1 MKIHD
6 LKRYRS
12 FIAVVILLLAA
23 LLLQGL
29 HGRITSQLDTQR
41 FAARWSGEEKYA
53 QVSCF
58 FPEGNGIA
66 EAEVISM
73 EQTMMSALTDAGIDT
88 ADGGR
93 KLVDAYSTQTSL
105 TISSDRGS
113 TTARVYGVSK
123 DFFLFHPLELLSGT
137 YFTQSDE
144 AEDGIILDETV
155 AWKLF
160 GSGNVAGLTVDIGSR
175 TYVVRGVVKSDKGLF
190 SEASDEEADTV
201 YVDYSVLKEQTD
213 GDVQIDCY
221 EVLMVNPVSKFAVN
235 TLEDV
240 LGRSED
246 SMELVEN
253 SARFGFV
260 SRLTRLKSFGTR
272 SMNTKAIVYPY
283 WENRARGYED
293 LSTLILVIQILL
305 LVYPV
310 LFLCRLIYL
319 AWKNKYKLREWIKKL
334 YKDLY
339 RSGKIQNFFV
349 QCTKVLKRI
358 KKTPM

>member
-1 MKIHD
+1 VVV
-6 LKRYRS
+6 LV
-12 FIAVVILLLAA
+12 FAVILL
-23 LLLQGL
+23 QGI

-66 EAEVISM
+66 EAEVLSM
-73 EQTMMSALTDAGIDT
+73 EQSMMSALTDAGIDT
-88 ADGGR
+88 ADGSGR

-105 TISSDRGS
+105 TISSDRSS

-144 AEDGIILDETV
+144 AQDGIILDETV

-235 TLEDV
+235 TLEEV

-260 SRLTRLKSFGTR
+260 SRLNRLKSFGTR
-272 SMNTKAIVYPY
+272 SMSTKAIVYPY

-319 AWKNKYKLREWIKKL
+319 AWKNKL
-334 YKDLY
+334 YKDVY

-349 QCTKVLKRI
+349 QCTKALKRT